1 MYKKE
6 KMENHKRKRYIEES
20 VSENMENNILLL
32 QIQEELMKCKIEQRE
47 IKRRETYTNEKI
59 NQILELLHTI
69 IENKEKK
76 IEELERNMED
86 LKVENEYFKNE
97 EEIRRNQ
104 KERKNKE
111 EDSTFMYS

>member
-47 IKRRETYTNEKI
+47 IKKRETYTNEKI
-59 NQILELLHTI
+59 NQIL
-69 IENKEKK
+69 
-76 IEELERNMED
+76 
-86 LKVENEYFKNE
+86 
-97 EEIRRNQ
+97 
-104 KERKNKE
+104 
-111 EDSTFMYS
+111 